1 MSVRPGSARSAAGR
15 PVSGQSAGV
24 DLAFAI
30 EIARES
36 GRIVMDRYERLER
49 ISHKS
54 PKDVVTEADHE
65 SEEALISAIRARFPD
80 DGIFAEE
87 SGQHHAR
94 HTGAPTDGRG
104 RTWVLDPL
112 DGTINYANGIP
123 YFAVSVGL
131 VVDGRPSVGV
141 VLDPVRGELFAAT
154 TDGPATLDGRPVES
168 STKDKLSDC
177 VIALGLAGR
186 RVASRVRSARKAVR
200 VTRSMGSSALSL
212 AYVANGRFDAFAQE
226 AGQSAWDVA
235 AAGLIA
241 ERAGALVTDFTGAD
255 WFDIARPGG
264 RWGVV
269 AAPRHLHGELLG
281 LIRGGPDVSGSG
293 AQAVRESA

>member
-1 MSVRPGSARSAAGR
+1 VIGTPAA
-15 PVSGQSAGV
+15 

-30 EIARES
+30 AIARAS

-49 ISHKS
+49 ISHKGA
-54 PKDVVTEADHE
+54 KDVVTEADHE
-65 SEEALISAIRARFPD
+65 SEAALIAAIRARFPD

-87 SGQHHAR
+87 SGPHDGR
-94 HTGAPTDGRG
+94 HTGPPTDGRG

-123 YFAVSVGL
+123 YFAVSIGL

-141 VLDPVRGELFAAT
+141 VLDPTRDELFAAT
-154 TDGPATLDGRPVES
+154 VDGPATLDGRPIEPS
-168 STKDKLSDC
+168 SKEKLSDC
-177 VIALGLAGR
+177 VIALGLSGS
-186 RVASRVRSARKAVR
+186 RVASRVRGARKAVR

-212 AYVANGRFDAFAQE
+212 AYVANGRFDAFAQQ

-241 ERAGALVTDFTGAD
+241 ERAGALVTDFTGGR
-255 WFDIARPGG
+255 WFDIARPSG

-269 AAPRHLHGELLG
+269 AAPAQVHGP
-281 LIRGGPDVSGSG
+281 LIALIGSEPETGPAPAPRMGHDRPVTAGHGS
-293 AQAVRESA
+293 A